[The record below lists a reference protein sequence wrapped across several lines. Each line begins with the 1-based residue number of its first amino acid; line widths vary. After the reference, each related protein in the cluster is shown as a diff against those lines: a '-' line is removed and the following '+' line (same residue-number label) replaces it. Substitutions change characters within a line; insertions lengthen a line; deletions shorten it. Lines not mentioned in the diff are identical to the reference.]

1 MLSWDS
7 LSFSDKMKLFK
18 KWYLVALVGDLCIIF
33 GTLFYS
39 FSNIFRLAMSEMI
52 IGIGAFLVWISIVKY
67 FENTKNHYTIL
78 RTMGVAAPQIF
89 KVLIGFLP
97 IMLGCCFLA
106 MTIFYNY
113 RDAFGG
119 FNRAFYTLIAL
130 QCGDMVYGFYE
141 STTECSVMFGT
152 LFSYI
157 YIFFAVSQVQSI
169 FMVIVEDSFIEVKY
183 KRGYDWLRDDEDNQS

>member
-1 MLSWDS
+1 VISERSSESQGSSKFGSESALSESSMRSVGSLSSDASIERHKLDRIILRQYQSKMLSWDS
-7 LSFSDKMKLFK
+7 LTFSDKMKLFK

-39 FSNIFRLAMSEMI
+39 CSNIFRLAMSEMI
-52 IGIGAFLVWISIVKY
+52 IGIGSFLVWLSIVKY

-78 RTMGVAAPQIF
+78 RTMGVATPQIF

-119 FNRAFYTLIAL
+119 FNKAFYTLL
-130 QCGDMVYGFYE
+130 
-141 STTECSVMFGT
+141 T
-152 LFSYI
+152 L
-157 YIFFAVSQVQSI
+157 
-169 FMVIVEDSFIEVKY
+169 
-183 KRGYDWLRDDEDNQS
+183 